1 MLTGRRPF
9 EGRDVSEVLAGVI
22 RAEPQWDVLADTPP
36 HLNMLLKRCLE
47 KEPRQRLQAAGDV
60 RLALDGAFET
70 PAAPPSEPMAVQAV
84 PQAKLLWVGAV
95 VLSAIVAGVAGWNL
109 KPGVLPATA
118 VNRFSHV
125 LTADERITD
134 RNRQVVAF
142 APDGSS
148 LVYAANEQLYLRMM
162 SGLESHPI
170 PGTDEEAEGPFFSP
184 DSQWIAY
191 FSITDL

>member
-70 PAAPPSEPMAVQAV
+70 PVAPPSEPMAVQAV

-109 KPGVLPATA
+109 KPGVLPASA

>member
-1 MLTGRRPF
+1 M
-9 EGRDVSEVLAGVI
+9 
-22 RAEPQWDVLADTPP
+22 
-36 HLNMLLKRCLE
+36 
-47 KEPRQRLQAAGDV
+47 

-170 PGTDEEAEGPFFSP
+170 PGTDEEGKARSSRRTVSGSRTFRSRIFNSRK
-184 DSQWIAY
+184 
-191 FSITDL
+191 FR